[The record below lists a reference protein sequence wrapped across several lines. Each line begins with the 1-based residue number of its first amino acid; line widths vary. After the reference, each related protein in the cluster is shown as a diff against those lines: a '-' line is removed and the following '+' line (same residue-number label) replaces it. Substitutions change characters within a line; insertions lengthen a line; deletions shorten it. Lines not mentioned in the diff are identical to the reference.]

1 MAGFLSGSTAMTVF
15 TVDKPEPFSLDN
27 LRSEAFKD
35 EGPLGE
41 ARFGFVGM
49 GDPFDA
55 ENFSLALC
63 DGELSGFSFRVDEQ
77 KPSASA
83 VKLEVEKRIISEKE
97 TSGKKFVS
105 RMRRKEIADSVYFE
119 FKADAPFSSTVV
131 DCIWD
136 EKKKTALRKHHKQ
149 KVAGR
154 LANIILSRL
163 RNVPRNFL
171 PSDEMLIPQRFQGL
185 ARGWDLLQKYEVAPM
200 GDAVLVGEPE
210 EDGRPW

>member
-1 MAGFLSGSTAMTVF
+1 MAGFLSGSSAMTVL
-15 TVDKPEPFSLDN
+15 TVEKPEAFSMDR

-83 VKLEVEKRIISEKE
+83 VKLEVEKRIIRTKE
-97 TSGKKFVS
+97 TSGKKYVS
-105 RMRRKEIADSVYFE
+105 RKTRRKLPKAFIVSSRPMLRFRPRLLTASGMKRKSGFTQAPQTKSCLKACKYHSIAPSECPWIFFARQMKSLSRRDSKIWQGDGDYSNSMRLPRWE
-119 FKADAPFSSTVV
+119 TPFLLAMR
-131 DCIWD
+131 
-136 EKKKTALRKHHKQ
+136 KKTGVQ
-149 KVAGR
+149 
-154 LANIILSRL
+154 
-163 RNVPRNFL
+163 
-171 PSDEMLIPQRFQGL
+171 
-185 ARGWDLLQKYEVAPM
+185 W
-200 GDAVLVGEPE
+200 
-210 EDGRPW
+210 

>member
-83 VKLEVEKRIISEKE
+83 VKLEVEKRIIRTKE
-97 TSGKKFVS
+97 TSGKKYVS
-105 RMRRKEIADSVYFE
+105 RKTRRKLPKAFIVSSRPMLRFRPRLLTASGMKRKNGFTQAPQTKSCWKACKYHSIAPSECPPKF
-119 FKADAPFSSTVV
+119 FCPLMR
-131 DCIWD
+131 C
-136 EKKKTALRKHHKQ
+136 
-149 KVAGR
+149 
-154 LANIILSRL
+154 LSRNDF
-163 RNVPRNFL
+163 RVWQGAGICFKNMKSPRWETPF
-171 PSDEMLIPQRFQGL
+171 
-185 ARGWDLLQKYEVAPM
+185 
-200 GDAVLVGEPE
+200 
-210 EDGRPW
+210 

>member
-63 DGELSGFSFRVDEQ
+63 DGELSGFSFRVDEEL
-77 KPSASA
+77 P
-83 VKLEVEKRIISEKE
+83 LLNRTRI
-97 TSGKKFVS
+97 
-105 RMRRKEIADSVYFE
+105 
-119 FKADAPFSSTVV
+119 
-131 DCIWD
+131 
-136 EKKKTALRKHHKQ
+136 
-149 KVAGR
+149 
-154 LANIILSRL
+154 
-163 RNVPRNFL
+163 
-171 PSDEMLIPQRFQGL
+171 
-185 ARGWDLLQKYEVAPM
+185 
-200 GDAVLVGEPE
+200 
-210 EDGRPW
+210 

>member
-1 MAGFLSGSTAMTVF
+1 MAGFLSGSSAMTVL
-15 TVDKPEPFSLDN
+15 TVEKPEAFSMDR

-83 VKLEVEKRIISEKE
+83 VKLEVEK
-97 TSGKKFVS
+97 
-105 RMRRKEIADSVYFE
+105 
-119 FKADAPFSSTVV
+119 
-131 DCIWD
+131 
-136 EKKKTALRKHHKQ
+136 
-149 KVAGR
+149 
-154 LANIILSRL
+154 AN
-163 RNVPRNFL
+163 N
-171 PSDEMLIPQRFQGL
+171 Q
-185 ARGWDLLQKYEVAPM
+185 
-200 GDAVLVGEPE
+200 
-210 EDGRPW
+210 